1 MCWCSAASSMRA
13 VNPSAPS
20 SAALQQWWPGSISPY
35 EPAAA
40 LVNGT
45 FLAGFSA
52 PVHQLL
58 QHNPPPHSS
67 TQWSHDPASAAA
79 VLWAAGFH
87 AGQQNATLQSPLLQ
101 NAETVEHKEGGV
113 AMQAADQGTETLK
126 NGELGYTQ
134 VAQLCYSANPTRVVV
149 HPPGALSEHPHTN
162 SGEWDLAQRAAL
174 ANIAK
179 RRQGEGKNP
188 WNDTEDRF
196 STFVLLADFLFSRT
210 NVVCSLQ
217 REQAPLSARRQ
228 ARQQGLVLDCERD
241 GKSHSE
247 TVPREIQKPCENGTL
262 PIAPFLNFRG
272 MCWHNWTKSL
282 AYVCTFVRVC
292 ACVFCASSLSICVVY
307 ILPTR
312 PHAH

>member
-1 MCWCSAASSMRA
+1 MCRCSAASSMRA
-13 VNPSAPS
+13 VNSSAPS

-45 FLAGFSA
+45 LLAGFSA

-58 QHNPPPHSS
+58 QHNPPPQTS

-79 VLWAAGFH
+79 ALWAAGFH
-87 AGQQNATLQSPLLQ
+87 AGQQNATLQSPPLLQ
-101 NAETVEHKEGGV
+101 NAETV
-113 AMQAADQGTETLK
+113 Q
-126 NGELGYTQ
+126 
-134 VAQLCYSANPTRVVV
+134 AQLCYSANPTRVVMQ
-149 HPPGALSEHPHTN
+149 PPGVLSEHPHTN
-162 SGEWDLAQRAAL
+162 SGEWDSAQRAAL

-196 STFVLLADFLFSRT
+196 STLVLLADYLFSRT
-210 NVVCSLQ
+210 RVVYSLQ
-217 REQAPLSARRQ
+217 REQAPLSARQQ

-247 TVPREIQKPCENGTL
+247 TVPRKIQKPCENGTL
-262 PIAPFLNFRG
+262 PVAPFLNFRG